1 MNISKL
7 TNFITFLLFIIP
19 FTLFSQ
25 QLDHKLGDILIQ
37 LNTKKDIHSL
47 IDEFH
52 FFQNDSTHIEIK
64 KAVVPDMNI
73 WLLHIDYVN
82 VDELLFLEKIRRHSS
97 VLNAQFNHFT
107 SLRSTIPNDSEFP
120 NQWQYLNDGTNG
132 AIADADIDADLAW
145 DIATGGVT
153 ANGDTIVIC
162 VIDAGVDHDHEDLV
176 GNIWINQAEIEG
188 NGIDDDNNGFTDDVR
203 GWNSFSMTDN
213 VFNNNDHGTSV
224 TGIIGAKGDNNIGVT
239 GVNWN
244 IKTMIVIGGSGAEDE
259 VLISYSY
266 PLSHRKKYNE
276 TNGAEGAFVVATNAS
291 WGVDEGMASDFPLWC
306 AFYDTLGQYGILN
319 CGATANDN
327 INVEIDGDMPTS
339 CTSDF
344 LISVTNT
351 NSSDI
356 KHSDAAY
363 GATSIDLGAPGAMAW
378 AIEPDDNYGFFAGT
392 SAATPH
398 VTGAIGLLYAAPCSN
413 LPALAL
419 NDPSA
424 AALLVKNY
432 IFNGVDPNVSLDG
445 ITFTGGRLNVNNSIQ
460 MLMDSCGVCPA
471 PSSLSTTNTIDIS
484 TTLTWVEADSTLSSN
499 IRFRELPNGN
509 WVNFMDVESP
519 FLLDN
524 LTGCMDYEVQV
535 ESVCSNEQ
543 SGFIY
548 SHFFSTEGCCVA
560 PDDLV
565 LISVNSNTAEIDW
578 SDIFAANNGYH
589 LFLTSTDPNIQP
601 MSISTNTSQF
611 SFFELENCTEYLV
624 NVQADCDTSISDF
637 SEYLT
642 FQTTGCGAC
651 RDLPYCE
658 IESDGASLEW
668 IANVTFN
675 TLNNTT
681 LSDGGYGDFTLLT
694 DTEIEA
700 GETYEISVS
709 PGYSGSNFLEYFRA
723 WIDYNH
729 DGDFDD
735 DGETILAPTDDV
747 NTTVTNN
754 VTIPTNAIS
763 GSTRMRVLMR
773 WGGTNISNPP
783 PCEDIDFGEIEDYC
797 VSIIGGSGI
806 PCSAT
811 NMIDTTLVTL
821 NNLNIA
827 WDAPATSYESFLIEY
842 RKEGAMSWDS
852 KESVTLEELI
862 TDLEKCSSY
871 EFRIQTICDATTLSD
886 FSDIFIFNTKCDVS
900 IGEMKNEISKVEI
913 FPNPFTE
920 NIFVT
925 FSLSEKTTIETELMT
940 VDGQVIFNTFSKKN
954 QGQHSI
960 EISDLKNLPHGIY
973 FFKIKTNNNF
983 IIKKIVK

>member
-1 MNISKL
+1 MKLSKL
-7 TNFITFLLFIIP
+7 TKIITFLFFTFPFI
-19 FTLFSQ
+19 LFSQ
-25 QLDHKLGDILIQ
+25 RLDHKLGDILIQ
-37 LNTKKDIHSL
+37 LNAKKDIRSL
-47 IDEFH
+47 VDEFQ
-52 FFQNDSTHIEIK
+52 FFRNDSTHLSIK

-73 WLLHIDYVN
+73 WLLQLDYVQ
-82 VDELLFLEKIRRHSS
+82 VDELVFLEKIKRHAA

-107 SLRSTIPNDSEFP
+107 SLRSTIPNDPDFP

-162 VIDAGVDHDHEDLV
+162 VIDAGIDHDHEDLV
-176 GNIWINQAEIEG
+176 DNIWINQAEIAG

-224 TGIIGAKGDNNIGVT
+224 AGIIGAKGNNNLGVA
-239 GVNWN
+239 GLNWN
-244 IKTMIVIGGSGAEDE
+244 IKTMVVIGGSGMEDE

-276 TNGAEGAFVVATNAS
+276 TNGTEGAFVVATNAS
-291 WGVDEGMASDFPLWC
+291 WGVNEGMASDFPLWC
-306 AFYDTLGQYGILN
+306 AFYDSLGQAGILN

-327 INVEIDGDMPTS
+327 FNVEIDGDMPTT

-351 NSSDI
+351 NSADL

-363 GATSIDLGAPGAMAW
+363 GAISIDLGAPGALTW
-378 AIEPDDNYGFFAGT
+378 AIEPDNNYGLFNGT

-398 VTGAIGLLYAAPCSN
+398 VTGTIGLLYAAPCSN

-424 AALLVKNY
+424 AALLVKTY
-432 IFNGVDPNVSLDG
+432 ILNGVDPTASLDG

-471 PSSLSTTNTIDIS
+471 PSSLSASNTIDIS
-484 TTLTWVEADSTLSSN
+484 TTLTWVETDSTLFSN
-499 IRFRELPNGN
+499 IRFRALPNGI
-509 WVNFMDVESP
+509 WMNFTNAESP
-519 FLLDN
+519 FLLNN
-524 LTGCMDYEVQV
+524 LTGCTDYEVQV

-543 SGFIY
+543 SGYIY
-548 SHFFSTEGCCVA
+548 SHFFTTEDCCIS
-560 PDDLV
+560 PNDLIV
-565 LISVNSNTAEIDW
+565 VEVTESSVSLNW
-578 SDIFAANNGYH
+578 SGIFAANSYQ
-589 LFLTSTDPNIQP
+589 LELTPINPNLP
-601 MSISTNTSQF
+601 PLLHNTTFTETSILNLPS
-611 SFFELENCTEYLV
+611 CTEF
-624 NVQADCDTSISDF
+624 QIIIQSDCDTGFSIFSDPIF
-637 SEYLT
+637 
-642 FQTTGCGAC
+642 FQTSGCGAC

-658 IESDGASLEW
+658 IKSDGANLEW

-675 TLNNTT
+675 TLNNSTA
-681 LSDGGYGDFTLLT
+681 SDGGYGDFTNLMY
-694 DTEIEA
+694 TEIEA
-700 GETYEISVS
+700 GVTYEISVS
-709 PGYSGSNFLEYFRA
+709 PGYSNSNFLEYFRA
-723 WIDYNH
+723 WIDYNQ

-735 DGETILAPTDDV
+735 DGETILAPSDDV

-754 VTIPTNAIS
+754 VTVPTNAIS

-773 WGGTNISNPP
+773 WGGSNISNPP

-797 VSIIGGSGI
+797 INIIGGSGV

-811 NMIDTTLVTL
+811 NMIDTTQMNL
-821 NNLNIA
+821 NSLNIA
-827 WDAPATSYESFLIEY
+827 WEIPSTNYESFLVEY
-842 RKEGAMSWDS
+842 RKEGAMTWDS

-871 EFRIQTICDATTLSD
+871 EFRVQTICNVNTSSD

-900 IGEMKNEISKVEI
+900 IEAVEKGISKVAI
-913 FPNPFTE
+913 FPNPFSE
-920 NIFVT
+920 NIFVD
-925 FSLSEKTTIETELMT
+925 FSLNEKSAIELELIT
-940 VDGQVIFNTFSKKN
+940 VDGRVILLNVLEKII
-954 QGQHSI
+954 GEHSI
-960 EISDLKNLPHGIY
+960 EITDLKDLPQGIY
-973 FFKIKTNNNF
+973 FLKIKIDNNF
-983 IIKKIVK
+983 IIKKLIK

>member
-1 MNISKL
+1 MNNSKL
-7 TNFITFLLFIIP
+7 TKIIP
-19 FTLFSQ
+19 FLFFTFPVLLFSQ

-37 LNTKKDIHSL
+37 LDSKKNIHHL
-47 IDEFH
+47 IDDFQ

-82 VDELLFLEKIRRHSS
+82 IDEIVFLEKIKRHTS

-107 SLRSTIPNDSEFP
+107 SLRSTIPNDPDFP

-153 ANGDTIVIC
+153 ANGDTIVVC
-162 VIDAGVDHDHEDLV
+162 VIDAGIDHDHEDLV
-176 GNIWINQAEIEG
+176 GNIWMNKAEIPD

-213 VFNNNDHGTSV
+213 VHNNNDHGTSV
-224 TGIIGAKGDNNIGVT
+224 AGIIGAKGNNNIGIA
-239 GVNWN
+239 GINWN
-244 IKTMIVIGGSGAEDE
+244 IQTMIVIGGSGMEDE
-259 VLISYSY
+259 VLTSYSY

-306 AFYDTLGQYGILN
+306 AFYDSLGQQGILN

-344 LISVTNT
+344 LIGVTNT

-363 GATSIDLGAPGAMAW
+363 GAISIDLGAPGAMTW
-378 AIEPDDNYGFFAGT
+378 AIEPDNNYGFFAGT
-392 SAATPH
+392 SAAAPH

-424 AALLVKNY
+424 AALLVRDY
-432 IFNGVDPNVSLDG
+432 ILDGIDPNVSLDG
-445 ITFTGGRLNVNNSIQ
+445 ITFTGGRLNINNSIQ
-460 MLMDSCGVCPA
+460 MLMDSCGICPA
-471 PSSLSTTNTIDIS
+471 PSSLSSSNTIDIS
-484 TTLTWVEADSTLSSN
+484 TTLTWIETDSTLSSN
-499 IRFRELPNGN
+499 IRFRELPNGS
-509 WVNFMDVESP
+509 WVEFINVESP
-519 FLLDN
+519 FSLDN
-524 LTGCMDYEVQV
+524 LVGCTDYEVQV
-535 ESVCSNEQ
+535 ESVCSTEQ
-543 SGFIY
+543 SGYIY
-548 SHFFSTEGCCVA
+548 SHFFTTEGCCVA

-565 LISVNSNTAEIDW
+565 LISVNSNSAQIDW
-578 SDIFAANNGYH
+578 SDIFAASNGYH

-601 MSISTNTSQF
+601 VGISTNLSEF

-624 NVQADCDTSISDF
+624 NVRADCDTSISDF

-651 RDLPYCE
+651 RDLSYCP
-658 IESDGASLEW
+658 IESGGANLEW

-675 TLNNTT
+675 TLNNSTA
-681 LSDGGYGDFTLLT
+681 SDGGYGDFTNLA

-700 GETYEISVS
+700 GVTYEISVT
-709 PGYSGSNFLEYFRA
+709 PDYSGSNFLEYFRA
-723 WIDYNH
+723 WIDYNQ

-735 DGETILAPTDDV
+735 DGETILAPVDDV

-754 VTIPTNAIS
+754 VTVPIDAIS

-797 VSIIGGSGI
+797 VTIIGGTGV
-806 PCSAT
+806 PCSPT
-811 NMIDTTLVTL
+811 HKIDTTQV
-821 NNLNIA
+821 NLNSLIIA
-827 WDAPATSYESFLIEY
+827 WDAPPTDYESFLIEY
-842 RKEGAMSWDS
+842 RKEGTMTWDS
-852 KESVTLEELI
+852 NESAGLEELI
-862 TDLEKCSSY
+862 TDLEKCNSY
-871 EFRIQTICDATTLSD
+871 EFRIQTICNDSTSSD
-886 FSDIFIFNTKCDVS
+886 FSDIFIFNTKCDVG
-900 IGEMKNEISKVEI
+900 IGEIEKGISKVKI
-913 FPNPFTE
+913 FPNPFAE
-920 NIFVT
+920 NIYVT
-925 FSLSEKTTIETELMT
+925 FNLDKRSMIEVELVT
-940 VDGQVIFNTFSKKN
+940 VDGQIIFSANSKKN
-954 QGQHSI
+954 QGKQFM
-960 EISDLKNLPHGIY
+960 EISDLKNLSQGIY
-973 FFKIKTNNNF
+973 FLKIKTDDNF
-983 IIKKIVK
+983 IIRKIVK